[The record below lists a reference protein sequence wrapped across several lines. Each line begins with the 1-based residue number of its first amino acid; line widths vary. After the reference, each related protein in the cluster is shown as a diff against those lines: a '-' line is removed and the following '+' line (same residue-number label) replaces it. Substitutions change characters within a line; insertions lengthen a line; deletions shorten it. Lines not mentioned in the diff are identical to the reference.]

1 MGGFV
6 SNLLGGGEQ
15 PKPVENSGVAEQLA
29 EQRAE
34 NAKLAAKTEEEK
46 RLEAERL
53 AGRRSARLRGG
64 SRILLSE
71 ARLTPETGL
80 QTTLGSGQAQP

>member
-1 MGGFV
+1 MGSLV
-6 SNLLGGGEQ
+6 SSIFGGGGES
-15 PKPVENSGVAEQLA
+15 KVDNSGVEQQLA

-34 NAKLAAKTEEEK
+34 NAKLAARTEEEK

-80 QTTLGSGQAQP
+80 QTTLGSGQQQP